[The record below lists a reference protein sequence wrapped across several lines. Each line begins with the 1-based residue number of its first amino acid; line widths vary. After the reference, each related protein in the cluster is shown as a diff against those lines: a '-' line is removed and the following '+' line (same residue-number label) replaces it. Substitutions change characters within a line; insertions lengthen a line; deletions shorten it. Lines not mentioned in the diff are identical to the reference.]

1 MVEILVLSSPQA
13 QVHNILR
20 EVEDRE
26 ALVKQFTTMLTV
38 LDVTR
43 TSIATREDLLQ
54 TTPTRTIEMLT

>member
-43 TSIATREDLLQ
+43 TSIATREDLHQ